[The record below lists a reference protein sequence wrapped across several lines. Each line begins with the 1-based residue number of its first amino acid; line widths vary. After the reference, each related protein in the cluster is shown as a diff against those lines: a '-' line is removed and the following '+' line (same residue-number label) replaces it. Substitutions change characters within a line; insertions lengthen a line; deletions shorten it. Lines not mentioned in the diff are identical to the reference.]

1 MRSQKNYRL
10 SISSRSIFLYFVLLL
25 ILTWNKDSV
34 SRNIANISLN
44 TALGKPAI
52 EITERQKFLTLFLKY
67 NDVDLT
73 KVSDTPHQAKP
84 TQALFIGEYY
94 RLQDDL
100 QQAAG
105 WYKQVIEADLPFD
118 WVLPIG
124 SGWYKNLESDGDL
137 ILFDFSNTN
146 SWVLTSAEEKP
157 ENIVFKS
164 ENNIAEISYDNNYAK
179 RDMLAY
185 SSFLKLQDNI
195 LPYYEILAFRVK
207 VDENSFFTIETVV
220 DGERQRH
227 LHYYKGSGDWET
239 FSFNLSGNSLDEIKL
254 IISEPDDLNV
264 AQTHTVYFDWI
275 KLEMIQD

>member
-1 MRSQKNYRL
+1 MKISVL
-10 SISSRSIFLYFVLLL
+10 SSRSILLCFLLLL
-25 ILTWNKDSV
+25 ILIWNKDSV
-34 SRNIANISLN
+34 SRNIANIFLN
-44 TALGKPAI
+44 SALGKPAI
-52 EITERQKFLTLFLKY
+52 EITERQKFLTRFLKY
-67 NDVDLT
+67 QNVDLT

-84 TQALFIGEYY
+84 TQALFIGEHY
-94 RLQDDL
+94 RLQGNL
-100 QQAAG
+100 QLAAR

-137 ILFDFSNTN
+137 TLFDFSNIN
-146 SWVLTSAEEKP
+146 NWVLTSAEERP

-164 ENNIAEISYDNNYAK
+164 ENSIAELSYDNNYAK

-195 LPYYEILAFRVK
+195 LPYYEILSFRVK
-207 VDENSFFTIETVV
+207 VDENSFFTVETVV
-220 DGERQRH
+220 DGERQRR
-227 LHYYKGSGDWET
+227 LHYYEGSGDWET

-264 AQTHTVYFDWI
+264 AQTYTVYFDWI